1 MGKEAKNNG
10 RKVAKKARIP
20 TISGFKKFVRETFP
34 SHSYEINK
42 DATIVKEKD
51 GRFRRIYKEYKYFE
65 FLSRYIQSL
74 K

>member
-20 TISGFKKFVRETFP
+20 TISGFKKFLRETFP

-51 GRFRRIYKEYKYFE
+51 GWFRRIYQEYKYSE
-65 FLSRYIQSL
+65 FLSRYFQSL

>member
-42 DATIVKEKD
+42 DATIVKKKMVVLD
-51 GRFRRIYKEYKYFE
+51 EYIKNIILLNFGMVISN
-65 FLSRYIQSL
+65 L
-74 K
+74 

>member
-1 MGKEAKNNG
+1 MSKEAKNNV

-42 DATIVKEKD
+42 DATIVREKD
-51 GRFRRIYKEYKYFE
+51 GRFRRIFKEYNHFE
-65 FLSRYIQSL
+65 FLNRYIQSL